1 MKLLLLIVKLSVYS
15 VLTYLFMVVITVLA
29 PKSEQNLLEGNTKE
43 EKTERD
49 HKDVEKLRTI
59 LKASDKKN
67 FPMAIPNNVDLSCL
81 KENGSLIVVVKS
93 KIDNFDRR
101 QDIRLVPQKNI
112 RLVTKKISGGDHSN
126 H

>member
-43 EKTERD
+43 EKTETD
-49 HKDVEKLRTI
+49 HKDAKLRTV
-59 LKASDKKN
+59 LKTSDKKI
-67 FPMAIPNNVDLSCL
+67 AQLTIPSNVDLSCL

-101 QDIRLVPQKNI
+101 QDIRLVPE
-112 RLVTKKISGGDHSN
+112 KISGGDHSN

>member
-1 MKLLLLIVKLSVYS
+1 MKVLLLIVKLSVYS
-15 VLTYLFMVVITVLA
+15 VLTYLVMVVITVLA
-29 PKSEQNLLEGNTKE
+29 PTSEQNLLEGNTKE
-43 EKTERD
+43 ENTD

-59 LKASDKKN
+59 LNASDKKIV
-67 FPMAIPNNVDLSCL
+67 PLAIPSNVDLSCL

-101 QDIRLVPQKNI
+101 QDIRLVQK
-112 RLVTKKISGGDHSN
+112 KDISGGEKSN

>member
-43 EKTERD
+43 EKTETD
-49 HKDVEKLRTI
+49 YKDAKLRTI
-59 LKASDKKN
+59 LKESDKKIAKL
-67 FPMAIPNNVDLSCL
+67 AIPSNVDLSCL

-101 QDIRLVPQKNI
+101 QDIRLVQKKISEEEKNI
-112 RLVTKKISGGDHSN
+112 RC
-126 H
+126 

>member
-43 EKTERD
+43 DKTETD
-49 HKDVEKLRTI
+49 YKDAKLGPI
-59 LKASDKKN
+59 LKSSNKKIAQL
-67 FPMAIPNNVDLSCL
+67 AIPSNVDLGCL

-101 QDIRLVPQKNI
+101 QDIRLVQKRYEKKKKNI
-112 RLVTKKISGGDHSN
+112 KLKMK
-126 H
+126 

>member
-43 EKTERD
+43 ENTETD
-49 HKDVEKLRTI
+49 HKDAKMRTI
-59 LKASDKKN
+59 LKASDKKIAKL
-67 FPMAIPNNVDLSCL
+67 AIPSNVDLSCL

-101 QDIRLVPQKNI
+101 QDIRLVQKKDI
-112 RLVTKKISGGDHSN
+112 RFVQKISGGDHSN